1 MPGSYT
7 ENLSFGCLSNC
18 LDKVDITCVLVQ
30 RLTTLPAKAKVA
42 SLRAASEVLENLAN
56 CIPDSRHEL
65 CDIEIV
71 FEDGCRYNERYD
83 LMRSPKRVSLSRH
96 VRRQLIV
103 AATTT
108 DNKNLSQKHYLP
120 AIGLIGAN
128 LAESARI
135 LLEKYDI

>member
-1 MPGSYT
+1 
-7 ENLSFGCLSNC
+7 
-18 LDKVDITCVLVQ
+18 LDKVEITCVLVQ

-42 SLRAASEVLENLAN
+42 SLRAASEVLESWAN
-56 CIPDSRHEL
+56 CIPDSRLEL

-83 LMRSPKRVSLSRH
+83 LMRSQKRVSLSRH
-96 VRRQLIV
+96 VRKQLTA

-108 DNKNLSQKHYLP
+108 DGEKLLHKFYRP
-120 AIGLIGAN
+120 AIDLIGADF
-128 LAESARI
+128 ADSARL